1 LDIAD
6 PRMLPKPILAWAQVP
21 QRVITA
27 TVNFAAPARVPPA
40 YIKLLVFPSFFS
52 EHGFMP
58 LKRACREDEYP
69 NKINKMPRKI
79 STCLVPAENERERLL
94 ADILPPMNF
103 SEGDIFVKQKF
114 PYIVNSVV

>member
-1 LDIAD
+1 
-6 PRMLPKPILAWAQVP
+6 
-21 QRVITA
+21 
-27 TVNFAAPARVPPA
+27 
-40 YIKLLVFPSFFS
+40 
-52 EHGFMP
+52 MP

-94 ADILPPMNF
+94 ADISPPMSF